1 MLGRFR
7 HAAGRREANHH
18 GQLFVSRLNDRT
30 RDPFRF
36 SVPRPRIVRSLGQWL
51 GPRCAT
57 CMQRGGQ
64 KYWPRSKAVYL
75 IELLLN
81 MVRLWDHRCPLSVC
95 GSVSKCVCC
104 LQAVSVYDWLQAIAC
119 LLSPAGSLSALGYC

>member
-1 MLGRFR
+1 M
-7 HAAGRREANHH
+7 
-18 GQLFVSRLNDRT
+18 
-30 RDPFRF
+30 
-36 SVPRPRIVRSLGQWL
+36 
-51 GPRCAT
+51 
-57 CMQRGGQ
+57 
-64 KYWPRSKAVYL
+64 YL

-95 GSVSKCVCC
+95 RSVSKCVCC